1 MPARQPRAFW
11 AFTTN
16 DMVAVR
22 GAIPLG
28 HPFAAARLWADY
40 LHAVPGLDDLIDV
53 IAQLDV
59 VTAGDIEQPTQTA
72 PCQRRVPFEWLR
84 GLQLGQ

>member
-1 MPARQPRAFW
+1 M

-22 GAIPLG
+22 GTIPMG
-28 HPFAAARLWADY
+28 HPFAAARLWADD

-72 PCQRRVPFEWLR
+72 PCQWRVPFEWLR

>member
-1 MPARQPRAFW
+1 M

-16 DMVAVR
+16 DMVAVP

-28 HPFAAARLWADY
+28 HPFAAARLGADD
-40 LHAVPGLDDLIDV
+40 LHAVPGLDDFIGA
-53 IAQLDV
+53 IAQFDV

-72 PCQRRVPFEWLR
+72 TCQWCVPFQWLQ
-84 GLQLGQ
+84 GLQLCQ